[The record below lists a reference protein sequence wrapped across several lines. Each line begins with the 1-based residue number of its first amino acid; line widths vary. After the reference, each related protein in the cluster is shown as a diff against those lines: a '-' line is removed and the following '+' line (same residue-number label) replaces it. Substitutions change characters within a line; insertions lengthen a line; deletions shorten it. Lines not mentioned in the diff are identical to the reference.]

1 MIRNISGGP
10 HIQVNNGTTS
20 YPYISMNSNNPLQ
33 GMLRLNNSNI
43 EVYDGSTWLMLQ
55 SAYTSVELN
64 SSANAAINWAMQK
77 MSEEQRIKE
86 LAKTHPAVED
96 AVGYLREAEDRL
108 KVVVA
113 LTEKEQ
119 NNEVA

>member
-1 MIRNISGGP
+1 MIRNISGGA

-20 YPYISMNSNNPLQ
+20 YPYISLNSNNPLQ

-43 EVYDGSTWLMLQ
+43 EVYDGSMWIVLQ
-55 SAYTSVELN
+55 SAYTTVELN
-64 SSANAAINWAMQK
+64 GSANTAINWAMQK
-77 MSEEQRIKE
+77 MSEEHRLNE
-86 LAKTHPAVED
+86 LAKMHPAVED
-96 AVGYLREAEDRL
+96 AVGHLREAEDRL

-119 NNEVA
+119 NNEMA